1 MLDWRCLE
9 EAASTRAES
18 RIQTLFNDSFHTAE
32 RILWIAVDGALWRG
46 LGRSCSFTPPASF
59 GASSERPWSRP
70 YGAVTVVQPRT
81 KIPPPLDGHSTVLKN
96 DRRWELVQRVISA
109 PAFVRSPLL
118 CRFLLFVVAE
128 TLEGRENDITEH
140 QIGVRVFDRP
150 TGYRTVEDNIVRT
163 YARQLRKR
171 LAEYFDGEGRS
182 EEWRIDIPLGGY
194 VPVFTLATEANGY
207 SQKRSLPVT
216 VKIRAEEVALSNES
230 TIAVPRTS
238 KPWQKRLFKGL
249 LFVTYTA
256 ALVALTWFATRS
268 QAPQPD
274 TEPAHVLWSALF
286 KGPQNSY
293 IVPSDAG
300 FNLLEDLAHRPIP
313 LADYIQGA
321 YRAVPLNGI
330 DAHSAED
337 LRSQQLTP
345 FLDSQ
350 IAASLG
356 RLPEANPD
364 RVFIRFPRDLRL
376 DDLKNSNAVILGSV
390 SSNPWAAIAE
400 NGANF
405 RIVDSAEMKG
415 ATIVNVKP
423 EPGEAASYA
432 SHWNEPAHETFAL
445 IAFRSNLSGTGHLLV
460 LQGLDV
466 AGTQAAAEMLF
477 HPSAIDQILKRAT
490 RPDGSLCGFEV
501 LLRATSIESN
511 ATGSQVIASR
521 IYLH

>member
-1 MLDWRCLE
+1 M
-9 EAASTRAES
+9 
-18 RIQTLFNDSFHTAE
+18 IQS
-32 RILWIAVDGALWRG
+32 
-46 LGRSCSFTPPASF
+46 
-59 GASSERPWSRP
+59 
-70 YGAVTVVQPRT
+70 RT
-81 KIPPPLDGHSTVLKN
+81 KIPPPMDGESAALKG
-96 DRRWELVQRVISA
+96 DRRWELVQRVTSA

-118 CRFLLFVVAE
+118 SRFLLFVVAE
-128 TLEGRENDITEH
+128 TLEGRENEITEH

-150 TGYRTVEDNIVRT
+150 TDYRTVEDNIVRT

-171 LAEYFDGEGRS
+171 LAEYFDGEGSS

-194 VPVFTLATEANGY
+194 VPVFTLTAEA
-207 SQKRSLPVT
+207 SEHAQKRSLPLT
-216 VKIRAEEVALSNES
+216 VKIRAEKVALSNGP
-230 TIAVPRTS
+230 AVAASRSS
-238 KPWQKRLFKGL
+238 KPLQRWLFRGL
-249 LFVTYTA
+249 IVVMYSA
-256 ALVALTWFATRS
+256 ALVSLTWFATRW
-268 QAPQPD
+268 QAPRPQ
-274 TEPAHVLWSALF
+274 TEPAHVLWAALF
-286 KGPQNSY
+286 NGPQNSY

-313 LADYIQGA
+313 LADYIQNV

-350 IAASLG
+350 IAASLS

-400 NGANF
+400 GGANF
-405 RIVDSAEMKG
+405 RIVDGPEMKG
-415 ATIVNVKP
+415 ATIINLKP
-423 EPGEAASYA
+423 EPGEAPTYA
-432 SHWNEPAHETFAL
+432 SRWNEPAHETFAL
-445 IAFRSNLSGTGHLLV
+445 IAFHSNLSGTGHLLV

-477 HPSAIDQILKRAT
+477 HPSAIGQILKRAT
-490 RPDGSLCGFEV
+490 LSDGSLCSFEV

-511 ATGSQVIASR
+511 ATGSQIIASR
-521 IYLH
+521 IYPH